1 MVISFL
7 GPFTQKKSILS
18 CQGCSSI
25 MESSGMTDSKEL
37 LAKIHKESLQTMG
50 KRLE

>member
-1 MVISFL
+1 MVIPFL
-7 GPFTQKKSILS
+7 GPFIQKKYILN

-25 MESSGMTDSKEL
+25 IENTGMMDSREL
-37 LAKIHKESLQTMG
+37 LAKIHKEFLQTMG